1 MRESFQLI
9 LSLKCSALPSSMG
22 LPTLSS
28 KLSRFVKH
36 TANVVGFTANPDLC
50 QPEMG
55 LCALSADDLRSS
67 LPQNFHVVAG
77 V

>member
-28 KLSRFVKH
+28 NLSRF
-36 TANVVGFTANPDLC
+36 ANVVSFTADPDLC

-67 LPQNFHVVAG
+67 LPQNFHVVVG